1 MSRLPGGNDP
11 EMIQLRFEDEIGQRC
26 PRLVLGVIL
35 CGVANRVVSDELE
48 ALIEAATSEIAAR
61 TALDETR
68 RDPRIAA
75 TREAY
80 KACGKDPNRYR
91 PSAEALRRRV
101 VLGKG
106 LYRVNTVV
114 DVLNLV
120 SLRTGFSIG
129 GFDAGRIVGGLRYG
143 IGRNGEPY
151 EAIGRGAM
159 NIEGLPVLRDEAG
172 PVGTP
177 TSDHERTK
185 VTPETRRFL
194 MVFHDFGGD
203 AGLGQAMAEAA
214 DLLERHAE
222 ATDVQRTVL
231 GP

>member
-1 MSRLPGGNDP
+1 
-11 EMIQLRFEDEIGQRC
+11 MIELRFEDEIGQRC
-26 PRLVLGVIL
+26 ARLVLGIVL
-35 CGVANRVVSDELE
+35 CGVVNGGASDEI
-48 ALIEAATSEIAAR
+48 AVLIEAATSGIAAG
-61 TALDETR
+61 TALEETR
-68 RDPRIAA
+68 RNPRIAA

-120 SLRTGFSIG
+120 SLRTGYSIG
-129 GFDAGRIVGGLRYG
+129 GFDADRIVGGIRYG
-143 IGRNGEPY
+143 IGHNGEAY

-159 NIEGLPVLRDEAG
+159 NIEGLPVLRDESG
-172 PVGTP
+172 PIGTP

-185 VTPETRRFL
+185 VTEETRRFL
-194 MVFHDFGGD
+194 MVFHDFGAD
-203 AGLGQAMAEAA
+203 AGLGQAMDEAA
-214 DLLERHAE
+214 DLLERHAG
-222 ATDVQRTVL
+222 ATDTERAVL